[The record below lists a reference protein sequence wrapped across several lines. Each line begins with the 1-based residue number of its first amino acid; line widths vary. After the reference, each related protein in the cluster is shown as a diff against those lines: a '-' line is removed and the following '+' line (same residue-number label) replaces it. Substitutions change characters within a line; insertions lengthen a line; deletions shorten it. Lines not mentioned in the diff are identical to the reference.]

1 MIRRNGSMPKVIGG
15 VVLFFAAVYLVY
27 SLNDLSGQ
35 LKDTERTAERYRREH
50 ESVAAQLQ
58 GKRIKILIYSYCYS
72 LLIGVIPYI
81 QGINTFIY
89 IYVNYWW

>member
-58 GKRIKILIYSYCYS
+58 GKRIKILIYLYCYS

-81 QGINTFIY
+81 QGINKFVYIY
-89 IYVNYWW
+89 IYLSM